1 MKLLRVVPSQV
12 KGKRYTAV
20 FEKEG
25 GRTKSVSFG
34 SATGSTY
41 LEHHDDDKKRAWLA
55 RHSKAGEHWDRPDTA
70 GALSRWLLWHT
81 PSFRANIK
89 LFKTRFNL
97 K

>member
-1 MKLLRVVPSQV
+1 MKLLRVVPSSV

-25 GRTKSVSFG
+25 GRTRSVSFG

-41 LEHHDDDKKRAWLA
+41 IDHRDDDKKKAWLA
-55 RHSKAGEHWDRPDTA
+55 RHSKAGEDWNKPDTA

-81 PSFRANIK
+81 PSFRHSLK
-89 LFKTRFNL
+89 LFRSRFNL
-97 K
+97 

>member
-1 MKLLRVVPSQV
+1 MKLLRIIPSST
-12 KGKRYTAV
+12 KGKRYTAI
-20 FEKEG
+20 FEKEN

-41 LEHHDDDKKRAWLA
+41 IDNRDDVKKRAWIA
-55 RHSKAGEHWDRPDTA
+55 RHSKAGENWNKPDTA
-70 GALSRWLLWHT
+70 GALSKWILWHT

-89 LFKTRFNL
+89 LFKSRFNL